1 MPSKVVFES
10 VRAEKPA
17 GKRKGAASFQS
28 EEGASSNK
36 CSAEEA
42 ESNNVDSETER
53 ERVGERYMHPHIR
66 HRILY
71 GLSPQ
76 GALYSYFTP
85 LLPRKTCEWAILPA
99 GLNRPRSPRERERE
113 YACGGVSE
121 RYPSWPGRERERERK
136 GRIFLLTLFTWC
148 P

>member
-1 MPSKVVFES
+1 
-10 VRAEKPA
+10 
-17 GKRKGAASFQS
+17 
-28 EEGASSNK
+28 
-36 CSAEEA
+36 
-42 ESNNVDSETER
+42 
-53 ERVGERYMHPHIR
+53 MHPHIR

-113 YACGGVSE
+113 SMRVGGLANAT
-121 RYPSWPGRERERERK
+121 PPGPVERERERERAES
-136 GRIFLLTLFTWC
+136 FYLLFSHGVPSFPFCCL
-148 P
+148 